1 MLTIDLDTQ
10 PGDTASVMPMR
21 WRSVL
26 VVSAV
31 LLASCPAWAEVEVLP
46 GLSVRLYV
54 TGEGFDSTESR
65 AARGIPAA
73 STLTFDPEGVL
84 YLARTGRRYM
94 GGEAEDKFA
103 LYRIPVGGAR
113 LMRDSESR
121 YLHGPPLPN
130 PQVGAVRGAREL
142 FVTTFDRD
150 RKIGVLYRIVDGRAE
165 LFAGGTPDPGQSP
178 VLKQPEGV
186 VIDPAGGFFVADR
199 DRGVIVRLDGNGR
212 VVDPRYAVMTRPRVL
227 AVESS
232 GALWVGSDAAAEA
245 PWQPG
250 PGEIWHVSREGE
262 PRLVLSGPVPQAI
275 SLSPGG
281 HLLVADR
288 QGAQS
293 SRSLRTGCG
302 STSRGSRT
310 AMRRGVSPLRRS
322 RPRHAAPGSP
332 AISSSSPSTAAP
344 GRSTRCSAS
353 RGPSTTCSASAAAR
367 SPDRRYD
374 TPERAATARCQCT
387 RAGGRARK
395 TRHSEDRG

>member
-1 MLTIDLDTQ
+1 
-10 PGDTASVMPMR
+10 MP
-21 WRSVL
+21 
-26 VVSAV
+26 
-31 LLASCPAWAEVEVLP
+31 P
-46 GLSVRLYV
+46 GLSVRMYV

-94 GGEAEDKFA
+94 GGEAEDKFP

-113 LMRDSESR
+113 LTRDSESR

-130 PQVGAVRGAREL
+130 PQVGGVRGAREL

-150 RKIGVLYRIVDGRAE
+150 RKIGVLYRMVDGRAE
-165 LFAGGTPDPGQSP
+165 LFAGGTPDPGRSP
-178 VLKQPEGV
+178 LLKQPEGV
-186 VIDPAGGFFVADR
+186 AIDPAGGFFVADR
-199 DRGVIVRLDGNGR
+199 DRGVIVRLDAMGR

-227 AVESS
+227 AVEGS

-262 PRLVLSGPVPQAI
+262 LRLVLSGPVPQAI

-288 QGAQS
+288 QDAQVFAIAPDGARIDLARFTDGDAP
-293 SRSLRTGCG
+293 RSLAFAPVTPE
-302 STSRGSRT
+302 TT
-310 AMRRGVSPLRRS
+310 PRRDRRRPLRRHHQ
-322 RPRHAAPGSP
+322 PRYLAAQRGAPHLGAP
-332 AISSSSPSTAAP
+332 RRRAPRAPRAKALTAL
-344 GRSTRCSAS
+344 
-353 RGPSTTCSASAAAR
+353 
-367 SPDRRYD
+367 D
-374 TPERAATARCQCT
+374 TLPRAATVAPVT
-387 RAGGRARK
+387 RAGGRLARPPLG
-395 TRHSEDRG
+395 RGGRE

>member
-1 MLTIDLDTQ
+1 MVTIDLDAQ
-10 PGDTASVMPMR
+10 PGDTAVDMPMR
-21 WRSVL
+21 WSSVL

-31 LLASCPAWAEVEVLP
+31 LLASCPAWAEVEVPP

-94 GGEAEDKFA
+94 GGDADDKFP

-113 LMRDSESR
+113 LTRDSESR

-186 VIDPAGGFFVADR
+186 AIDPAGGFFVADR

-212 VVDPRYAVMTRPRVL
+212 VVDPRYAVMMRPRVL

-250 PGEIWHVSREGE
+250 PGEIWRVSREGE
-262 PRLVLSGPVPQAI
+262 PRLVLSGPVAQAI

-288 QGAQS
+288 QGAQVFAIAPDGVRIDLARFTDGDAP
-293 SRSLRTGCG
+293 RSLAFAPVTPETRRAGIAGDLFVVTINRGTWPLNEVLRISG
-302 STSRGSRT
+302 SLDDVLRE
-310 AMRRGVSPLRRS
+310 RRGPK
-322 RPRHAAPGSP
+322 P
-332 AISSSSPSTAAP
+332 
-344 GRSTRCSAS
+344 
-353 RGPSTTCSASAAAR
+353 
-367 SPDRRYD
+367 
-374 TPERAATARCQCT
+374 
-387 RAGGRARK
+387 
-395 TRHSEDRG
+395 